1 MNKNNDTIS
10 RQSAIQAAE
19 CIVDHHAITPY
30 QTMRSAMDHLQR
42 ILRGMPSAQPERIR
56 GRWSGFYSEPNDDT
70 HIYGEKLM
78 EGDTVYLLGVEGYVS
93 CECGAWGWG
102 SPNYVPWERLESRMP
117 HNNAPT
123 FCYCDNFIS
132 FWELK
137 WNFDDGNDWDG
148 VPYVKHSP
156 NCEADMREETS

>member
-1 MNKNNDTIS
+1 MNDCIS
-10 RQSAIQAAE
+10 RQAAIDAVNTLTYPSSLMDVKYKLAA
-19 CIVDHHAITPY
+19 
-30 QTMRSAMDHLQR
+30 L
-42 ILRGMPSAQPERIR
+42 PSAQPERIS
-56 GRWSGFYSEPNDDT
+56 GRWSGFYSEPDDDT

-102 SPNYVPWERLESRMP
+102 SPNYVPREQLESRMP

-148 VPYVKHSP
+148 VPYVKHHS
-156 NCEADMREETS
+156 NCGADMREDSDG